1 MVRIIVSVVLL
12 VLLAVLVALNIG
24 FTASVDLFGARFDN
38 VPVVAIAALCFALGI
53 VYSLLLYAGRFLNR
67 RAREQLATKKK
78 SVAERERQ
86 VAARETSA
94 EAAAEAPQALD
105 AGRADAPAARG
116 VRAAFS
122 RFIGSLR
129 R

>member
-24 FTASVDLFGARFDN
+24 FTAKVNLFGAQFDG
-38 VPVVAIAALCFALGI
+38 VPVVAISALSFAIGI
-53 VYSLLLYAGRFLNR
+53 VYSLFLYAGRFLHQ
-67 RAREQLATKKK
+67 RARQQLATKKK
-78 SVAERERQ
+78 SVAEREKQ
-86 VAARETSA
+86 VAARETNA
-94 EAAAEAPQALD
+94 EAVAEAPR
-105 AGRADAPAARG
+105 AGEAPRAAEPPAGG

-122 RFIGSLR
+122 RFFDSLR